1 MVANHTFFRLFLQFE
16 LLELSLFFEFCFN
29 LTRCL
34 FWRGQLIRLH
44 LRPGPHSYST
54 FYFVRHIQALEQG
67 LIEFVFC
74 RVRLLKQ
81 VNTSSLWRTF
91 RYDNISLFLGAS
103 FKVEFSRLDTRL
115 FNSHLFVGGLLWI
128 YVMNINWAH
137 CGTET
142 SQFNLVVLS
151 FFNRRG
157 VCCCVMFK
165 DTSRYGFCPH
175 IFYLLMHCCLV
186 LVEDGHE
193 AFLTILVERNA
204 DDFSLID
211 KVKRLKTLL
220 CTVHV
225 LDASQL
231 RRLSLFLVAF
241 CDNWSCLS
249 RWICGT
255 NIVIG
260 SSSDVVSSFF
270 FIKGNWHSW
279 IHLVYNDSLKGLWSD
294 IHVRISLGL
303 SCDVYFTFRLF

>member
-1 MVANHTFFRLFLQFE
+1 VVANHTFFRLFLQFE

-44 LRPGPHSYST
+44 LRPGPHSYCA

-67 LIEFVFC
+67 LIEFAFC
-74 RVRLLKQ
+74 CVRLLKQ

-103 FKVEFSRLDTRL
+103 FKFEFSRLNTRL
-115 FNSHLFVGGLLWI
+115 FNIHLFVGGLLWI
-128 YVMNINWAH
+128 YVMNIDWAH
-137 CGTET
+137 CGAET
-142 SQFNLVVLS
+142 SQFNLVVLRS

-193 AFLTILVERNA
+193 AFLATLVEWNA
-204 DDFSLID
+204 YNFGLID
-211 KVKRLKTLL
+211 EVKRLKTLL
-220 CTVHV
+220 STIHV
-225 LDASQL
+225 LNAVL
-231 RRLSLFLVAF
+231 LSGLSVFLVTF

-249 RWICGT
+249 WWVHA
-255 NIVIG
+255 NVIIG
-260 SSSDVVSSFF
+260 NDFSSFVEG
-270 FIKGNWHSW
+270 IWHGW
-279 IHLVYNDSLKGLWSD
+279 VHLTYNDSLKRLWSY
-294 IHVRISLGL
+294 IHVRVSFGL
-303 SCDVYFTFRLF
+303 FCDVYFFIFCLF